1 MASIRKFHVSS
12 CSGSDCQCLWV
23 LDYRPLGLHGPR
35 QRVRFKTRKRA
46 EQFRTETEHKVAR
59 GDYVEPAK
67 VPTFAEVA
75 EDWFRSKTDR
85 RPSHVSDLRTRL
97 DKHLIPLF
105 GTKRLDAIRIA
116 DVEKLRD
123 DLRDRGYAPTT
134 INQILRIAGSV
145 FRLAIKHG
153 RCATNPLD
161 RVDRAHKPAREITAE
176 DDRDDH
182 TAGPDN
188 ILDPTEIRR
197 LLEATNPGFERTLF
211 LTAFVTGA
219 REGELLAL
227 RWTDLELTKK
237 GPAKMAIR
245 RSLSWA
251 RLKGEEIRPRYFP
264 PKTKAGRRVIQIPD
278 ELVAA
283 LKRWKLQCPKSD
295 EELVFPMPDGQPI
308 CRDRLL
314 RTRFYPAL
322 ARARLRRVTFHS
334 LRHSCASAMIAA
346 GAAITEVQNQLGHS
360 NPSITLGI
368 YSHWFKNAKG
378 CGAVERLAKMAL
390 GTLNP
395 ETPPEWAVSG
405 HSNGQDVSNAAATP

>member
-1 MASIRKFHVSS
+1 MF
-12 CSGSDCQCLWV
+12 
-23 LDYRPLGLHGPR
+23 GPR
-35 QRVRFKTRKRA
+35 RRVRFKTRKQA
-46 EQFRTETEHKVAR
+46 EHFRTETEHSAAHGR
-59 GDYVEPAK
+59 YVEPAK
-67 VPTFAEVA
+67 IPTFKEAA

-97 DKHLIPLF
+97 DKHMIPLF
-105 GTKRLDAIRIA
+105 GTRRLDAIRIA
-116 DVEKLRD
+116 DFEKLRD
-123 DLRDRGYAPTT
+123 ELRDQGYAPTT

-161 RVDRAHKPAREITAE
+161 RVDRAFKPAREITAE
-176 DDRDDH
+176 DDREDH

-197 LLEATNPGFERTLF
+197 LLEAANPGLDHTLI
-211 LTAFVTGA
+211 LTAFVIGA

-227 RWTDLELTKK
+227 RWTDLELTRQ
-237 GPAKMAIR
+237 GSGKMAIR

-264 PKTKAGRRVIQIPD
+264 PKTKAGHRVVQIPD
-278 ELVAA
+278 ELVAT

-334 LRHSCASAMIAA
+334 LRHSCASAMIAD

-368 YSHWFKNAKG
+368 YSHWFKNAKSG
-378 CGAVERLAKMAL
+378 GAAGRLAKMVV
-390 GTLNP
+390 GTLNA
-395 ETPPEWAVSG
+395 ETPPEWALSG
-405 HSNGQDVSNAAATP
+405 HSEGQDEPDAAATA